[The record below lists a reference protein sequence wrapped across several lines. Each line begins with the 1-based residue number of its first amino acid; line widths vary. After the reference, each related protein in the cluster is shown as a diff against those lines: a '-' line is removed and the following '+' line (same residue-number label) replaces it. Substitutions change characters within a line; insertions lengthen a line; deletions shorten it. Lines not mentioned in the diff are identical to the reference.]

1 MSSWVLLGTILIIL
15 NTGKRQEDTFN
26 ILPACEH
33 VILNPASLK
42 WARSAALVFLRELWW
57 SSSLCKW
64 MLGLFGLSWSRFTEW
79 RGVSTSCSHKLS
91 LQAEQPLVAPPAGR
105 THADLQRQIS
115 DQSVIDDLLL
125 LSLVQQ
131 RFCGGLLFSFISC
144 WSSEREPLYIENWRY
159 LHSTL
164 IRMYCILTCMYTSTV
179 LLFMYYPFLWCALP
193 FWQDTISSKK
203 HLIFMHVCYL
213 KSFGVFFVSIWAADY
228 FFFSY
233 FPTEIWLSLCSPS
246 TQTCLSST
254 RCLSGARLYDLS
266 WRLGQRCSSADVRQA
281 DGQIQSGGLLCAL
294 GLHLGYH
301 GHPGRSHSLLSGFCS
316 GEPTGRAHVRGAA
329 GREQGWALGIT
340 GKDELLWIFFVKF
353 ITVYTKNR
361 FHFNNRDLWFSVGN
375 KIERVYNGTA
385 IWMDGW
391 MNGWISLHCAARLQF
406 G

>member
-15 NTGKRQEDTFN
+15 NTWKRQEDTFN

-79 RGVSTSCSHKLS
+79 RGVSTSCSHTLS

-125 LSLVQQ
+125 LSRVQQ

-159 LHSTL
+159 LHSTW

-213 KSFGVFFVSIWAADY
+213 KKFGFFFCEHMGWLLLFLVFPNRNLIIFVLSIHPNLPFFHQVSVWCSAVWSILTVGTAMQFGGCAASRRTNTVWGLALCVGPTSWLSWASWTLSFSPFWLLFWGTDRTGSCQRSCWQRARVSIGDNGK
-228 FFFSY
+228 
-233 FPTEIWLSLCSPS
+233 
-246 TQTCLSST
+246 
-254 RCLSGARLYDLS
+254 R
-266 WRLGQRCSSADVRQA
+266 
-281 DGQIQSGGLLCAL
+281 
-294 GLHLGYH
+294 
-301 GHPGRSHSLLSGFCS
+301 
-316 GEPTGRAHVRGAA
+316 
-329 GREQGWALGIT
+329 WALVNI
-340 GKDELLWIFFVKF
+340 L
-353 ITVYTKNR
+353 
-361 FHFNNRDLWFSVGN
+361 
-375 KIERVYNGTA
+375 
-385 IWMDGW
+385 
-391 MNGWISLHCAARLQF
+391 C
-406 G
+406 